1 MINEKTK
8 FCLVG
13 LWLLFGLL
21 HHGNIAAQD
30 EVKKSVTMKQVSVDE
45 LVKKLGEEFPYSFFI
60 ADQSASEVLVSVD
73 VKNATVEQVLAQAF
87 SGKNLSFTKKNKS
100 ITITFK
106 EGQLPVYKTFNGVVH
121 DSSGEAVIGA
131 SVIQKGTTNGTI
143 TDLEGKFSLSV
154 PAGSILSVSYI
165 GYVPAEIKVSNQANL
180 QITLAEDTKLL
191 DEVVVVGYGTQ
202 KKSDLT
208 GAVSSIKTEDIPI
221 TSDASIGQLIKGKA
235 AGVTALSTSAQPG
248 GGVDILVRGAASV
261 GAGNEPLFVIDG
273 FPVSN
278 AVMEPGNG
286 TQYSSG
292 SRSPLNS
299 LNPNDIESLE
309 ILKDASATAIYGSRA
324 ANGVILITTKRG
336 KDGLKLNYDGS
347 FTTQVIDKPFEVF
360 NARDYMIESNRM
372 IRQKWMRDNKLYPF
386 GTTAPSSIP
395 DFNANRYTEEQI
407 IGVGVGTNWWNEVMQ
422 QGFVNNHNISITY
435 GNDKI
440 RTYASFGYFKHDG
453 VVKGSAM
460 ERFSTKINLD
470 YTINRY
476 IQAGMSY
483 MGAIINNDNI
493 QGGDAEWEGT
503 TMIMSALLF
512 DPSLPVRDE
521 EGNYSEMSWYTQ
533 MPNPVSYQEVN
544 DKTKQTR
551 NMTSLYL
558 QIEPLKNLQIRSS
571 VGYDGQGSVRK
582 NYFPKTFRLGK
593 NKDGQAQ
600 IAQMNR
606 EDLLF
611 NTVATYNFE
620 YLKNRFTVMAGYEYQ
635 EFNADNYS
643 LGASGFFTDAFL
655 YNNIGAGDREQYAI
669 GSYKGINRMAS
680 YFGRILYNLL
690 DRYLLTVNMRYDGSD
705 KFGANKKWAFFPSAS
720 VGWRVSEEAFVKQ
733 IEQLSNLKLRVGYG
747 QTGNSNI
754 GSNAL
759 AFYDAN
765 RTYAFNNILS
775 PGAMLTQIANPN
787 LTWETTTELNLG
799 MDFGLFNSRI
809 TGAVEYFDKTI
820 SSILGSR
827 NLRSWMVVPSV
838 AANLG
843 KTQSK
848 GVEITL
854 NTVNILT
861 KNFKWTTDFTYTL
874 YRDRWKERS
883 PDVVL
888 SPWQSVD
895 DPIRSIFYWKTDG
908 ILQIGEEVPHM
919 PTAVPGNMKVQDI
932 NGFDENMNY
941 TGHPDGKIDYADVVL
956 LGTSDPGYSIGF
968 NNTFRYKDFDLNIYA
983 YGVFNQLVF
992 NGIKQKYITY
1002 ASHMHDYG
1010 YNLWVEAAKRW
1021 STDNPNG
1028 IYPSEAINVYQGN
1041 DSWLYEDATFFR
1053 IKNITLGYNFP
1064 VKYLPKE
1071 IGKIRVYADC
1081 QNPVVFTKWMGMD
1094 PEIAGSH
1101 KAPYPNQRSYAIGL
1115 NIQF

>member
-1 MINEKTK
+1 MKNKVFCGLLLFLSIAGSPLAAMAQVTVLANNTKIRQILSQIEKTT
-8 FCLVG
+8 
-13 LWLLFGLL
+13 
-21 HHGNIAAQD
+21 Q
-30 EVKKSVTMKQVSVDE
+30 
-45 LVKKLGEEFPYSFFI
+45 YSFFYSDDYLDLDKKI
-60 ADQSASEVLVSVD
+60 NVNLKDESLETALNKVFQGTNIHYAIGENKQILLTTEDLKDKQEIISTKNYTGMITDVAGEPIIGASIR
-73 VKNATVEQVLAQAF
+73 VKNAST
-87 SGKNLSFTKKNKS
+87 
-100 ITITFK
+100 
-106 EGQLPVYKTFNGVVH
+106 
-121 DSSGEAVIGA
+121 
-131 SVIQKGTTNGTI
+131 GTI
-143 TDLEGKFSLSV
+143 TDMEGKFSLSV
-154 PAGSILSVSYI
+154 PVGSTLIVSYV
-165 GYVPAEIKVSNQANL
+165 GYIVQEIKAGNQTYL
-180 QITLAEDTKLL
+180 LIKLAEDPQLL
-191 DEVVVVGYGTQ
+191 SEVVVVGYGVQ

-208 GAVSSIKTEDIPI
+208 GAVSSIKTEEIPI

-248 GGVDILVRGAASV
+248 GGVDILIRGAASV

-273 FPVSN
+273 FPISN
-278 AVMEPGNG
+278 AVLEPGNG

-292 SRSPLNS
+292 SRSPLNT

-309 ILKDASATAIYGSRA
+309 ILKDASATAIYGARA
-324 ANGVILITTKRG
+324 ANGVVLITTKRG

-360 NARDYMIESNRM
+360 NAYDYMVESNRM
-372 IRQKWMRDNKLYPF
+372 VRQKWMRDNMLYPF
-386 GTTAPSSIP
+386 GSTNPSSIP
-395 DFNANRYTEEQI
+395 EFNANRYTPEQI
-407 IGVGVGTNWWNEVMQ
+407 ANAGAGTNWWDEIMQ
-422 QGFVNNHNISITY
+422 PGLVNNQNISITY

-470 YTINRY
+470 YTINSY
-476 IQAGMSY
+476 IEAGMSY
-483 MGAIINNDNI
+483 MGALINNDNI

-512 DPSLPVRDE
+512 DPSLSIRDG
-521 EGNYSEMSWYTQ
+521 EGNYSEMSWYAQ
-533 MPNPVSYQEVN
+533 MPNPVSYQDVN

-551 NMTSLYL
+551 NMTNLYL
-558 QIEPLKNLQIRSS
+558 QIEPLRNLQIRTS
-571 VGYDGQGSVRK
+571 VGYDGQSSVRK
-582 NYFPKTFRLGK
+582 SYFPKTFRLGK
-593 NKDGQAQ
+593 NKDGQAL

-611 NTVATYNFE
+611 NAVATYNFD
-620 YLKNRFTVMAGYEYQ
+620 YMKNKFTLMAGYEYQ
-635 EFNADNYS
+635 EFDADSYS
-643 LGASGFFTDAFL
+643 LSASGFFTDAFL
-655 YNNIGAGDREQYAI
+655 YDNMGVGDKEQYAM
-669 GSYKGINRMAS
+669 GSSRGKNRMAS
-680 YFGRILYNLL
+680 YFGRIFYNLL
-690 DRYLLTVNMRYDGSD
+690 DRYMLTINMRYDGSD
-705 KFGANKKWAFFPSAS
+705 KFGTNKKWSFFPSAS
-720 VGWRVSEEAFVKQ
+720 VGWRVSEEEFMKN
-733 IEQLSNLKLRVGYG
+733 IKPLSNLKLRVGYG

-759 AFYDAN
+759 SFYDAN
-765 RTYAFNNILS
+765 RSYAFNSTVS

-799 MDFGLFNSRI
+799 LDFGFFGSRV

-820 SSILGSR
+820 SNLLGSR

-848 GVEITL
+848 GVEVTL
-854 NTVNILT
+854 NTVNVLT
-861 KNFKWTTDFTYTL
+861 KDFKWTTDFTYTR

-895 DPIRSIFYWKTDG
+895 DPIRAIFYWKTDG
-908 ILQIGEEVPHM
+908 ILQIGETVPHM
-919 PTAVPGNMKVQDI
+919 PTAIPGNMKVQDI

-941 TGHPDGKIDYADVVL
+941 IGHPDGKIDEADIVL
-956 LGTSDPGYSIGF
+956 LGTHDPGYTIGF
-968 NNTFRYKDFDLNIYA
+968 NNTFHYKDFDLNIYA
-983 YGVFNQLVF
+983 YGVFDQLAF
-992 NGIKQKYITY
+992 NGVKQKYIAY
-1002 ASHMHDYG
+1002 GSHMHDYG

-1028 IYPSEAINVYQGN
+1028 IYPSEAINVYQGA

-1053 IKNITLGYNFP
+1053 IKNITLGYTFP
-1064 VKYLPKE
+1064 RKYLPKGV
-1071 IGKIRVYADC
+1071 GKIRVYADC
-1081 QNPVVFTKWMGMD
+1081 QNPVVFTNWEGMD

-1115 NIQF
+1115 NVQF